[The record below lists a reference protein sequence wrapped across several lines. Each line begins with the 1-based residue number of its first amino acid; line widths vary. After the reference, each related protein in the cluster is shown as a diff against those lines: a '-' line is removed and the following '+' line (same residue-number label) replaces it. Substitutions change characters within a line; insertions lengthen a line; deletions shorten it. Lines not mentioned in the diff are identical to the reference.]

1 MAVTPLD
8 LYMQFFDM
16 AVRMDP
22 TDSTD
27 LTEAV
32 KPTGI
37 SIRGKLAFLVHLIE
51 WSHWFDG
58 ATNVIHMALSTR
70 QGLTVMPSNTDDGV
84 LGRCD
89 RQVTVTTTGGHSEI
103 NPVQMHYLPPIP
115 FAAPQLSLYTE
126 TLTDVANL
134 RGDFNRVR
142 LGFTTTPLT
151 AAMYTEIAET
161 WGW

>member
-1 MAVTPLD
+1 MPSTPTD

-16 AVRMDP
+16 RVRMDAS
-22 TDSTD
+22 DSTV
-27 LTEAV
+27 LAEAS

-58 ATNVIHMALSTR
+58 ATNVIRMALSTR
-70 QGLTVMPSNTDDGV
+70 AGLTVLPNNTDDGV

-89 RQVTVTTTGGHSEI
+89 RQITVTTTGGHTEI
-103 NPVQMHYLPPIP
+103 NPIQMNYLPPIP
-115 FAAPQLSLYTE
+115 FAAPQLSLYTS
-126 TLTDVANL
+126 TLTDVAQL
-134 RGDFNRVR
+134 RGDFNYMRF
-142 LGFTTTPLT
+142 GFTTTPLT